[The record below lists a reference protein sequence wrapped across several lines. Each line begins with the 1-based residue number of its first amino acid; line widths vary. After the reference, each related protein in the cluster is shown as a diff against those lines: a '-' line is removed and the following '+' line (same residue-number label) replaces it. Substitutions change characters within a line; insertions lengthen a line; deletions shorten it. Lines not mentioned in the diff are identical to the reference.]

1 MNRKKNKN
9 STESHTE
16 SIVYARE
23 RERTKPLGIS
33 KKLIYGIGELP
44 YGILNSVI
52 GTFVMLYYV
61 QIIGLSASSVGLL
74 IGLALLLDALTDP
87 ILAEFSD
94 RFRSRLGRR
103 HAFMYLSSIPLGLS
117 LYCLMSPPQG
127 LEEPLMLAWIGF
139 FLVSARLCYT
149 VFSIPYEALLPELG
163 GDYEGR
169 ASLAAWRRM
178 SALVVSTIGA
188 GFAMLVIF
196 AGSDAYPQGQLNPDA
211 YPAYALFVGLGVA
224 TSILVTTHFTRDQIP
239 YLLQPQISSSIT
251 SQMLV
256 NSIASVIANRNFQRL
271 MCGVLLFYC
280 VAAVATSFDIFVFTY
295 FWRLSSEDLFV
306 LQVGGMFGAVTGVII
321 GAQLVKRF
329 QKHHLL
335 ICAIAANICLNA
347 SLPVLRLGDVFPP
360 NSSAFFLP
368 LLSVT
373 QALVALF
380 STVAGITSISM
391 FADLVDEQ
399 ELNNGRRQEAMFSAG
414 LTFAMKAA
422 GALGVMISGAVLEH
436 FIGFDASAVG
446 LTPMEIEDT
455 VLFKLAITDALILNA
470 LLVFCLPF
478 FARYTLSKDSVA
490 QIQMQLADQTRAA
503 DSRGPERTS

>member
-1 MNRKKNKN
+1 MKKNKK
-9 STESHTE
+9 STKNPMET
-16 SIVYARE
+16 IAYTRQQQ
-23 RERTKPLGIS
+23 RTKPLGLA
-33 KKLIYGIGELP
+33 KKLIYGLGELP

-52 GTFVMLYYV
+52 GTFLMLYYV
-61 QIIGLSASSVGLL
+61 QIIGVSASSIGLL

-94 RFRSRLGRR
+94 RLRSRLGRR
-103 HAFMYLSSIPLGLS
+103 HALMYASSIPFGVS
-117 LYCLMSPPQG
+117 IYCLMSPPQDLDDALLLTWVG
-127 LEEPLMLAWIGF
+127 S
-139 FLVSARLCYT
+139 FLVLTRLCYT
-149 VFSIPYEALLPELG
+149 VFSIPWEALLPELG

-169 ASLAAWRRM
+169 ASLAAWRRF
-178 SALVVSTIGA
+178 SAWLVSTIGV
-188 GFAMLVIF
+188 GFVMLVIF

-211 YPAYALFVGLGVA
+211 YPAYALFAGLSI
-224 TSILVTTHFTRDQIP
+224 TICILVTTHFTRDQIP
-239 YLLQPQISSSIT
+239 YLLQPQVSSSIT
-251 SQMLV
+251 PQMLV
-256 NSIASVIANRNFQRL
+256 HSIASVIANKNFQML
-271 MCGVLLFYC
+271 MCGVSIYFC
-280 VAAVATSFDIFVFTY
+280 VGAVATSFDIFVFTY
-295 FWRLSSEDLFV
+295 FWRLTSEDLFV
-306 LQVGGMFGAVTGVII
+306 LQVGGMFGALTGVSV
-321 GAQLVKRF
+321 AQLVKRF

-380 STVAGITSISM
+380 STVAGITSLSM

-414 LTFAMKAA
+414 LTFGMKAA
-422 GALGVMISGAVLEH
+422 GALGVMISGVVLEH

-470 LLVFCLPF
+470 LLVFCLVF
-478 FARYTLSKDSVA
+478 FRRYTLTKYSVA
-490 QIQMQLADQTRAA
+490 QIQMELANRT
-503 DSRGPERTS
+503 RTSERR